1 MTCRRGPVTLA
12 SEGRLRG
19 ARRRSHWTFT
29 SPRSVEVDRGA
40 SRVTDTHASTTQGQ
54 AAIVAALAAHTAESD
69 GHAPWLAAADLARR
83 TGTTGAHDPQFEADV
98 QALFDAGTIRLM
110 SGGDAGG
117 GR

>member
-1 MTCRRGPVTLA
+1 
-12 SEGRLRG
+12 
-19 ARRRSHWTFT
+19 
-29 SPRSVEVDRGA
+29 
-40 SRVTDTHASTTQGQ
+40 VTDTHASTTQGQ

-117 GR
+117 GRFYKAMLVPPGATGRRDEREEEES